1 MKLYA
6 SMVTNGAGGWG
17 DGFPA
22 LWFCEYLHSRN
33 PDREI
38 DLYAGGNAQSA
49 ATLGL
54 KVRHAIQRRLRPVT
68 VPTRGAGA
76 AASTQSDSF
85 GARAK
90 KYRELIG
97 KKPFHHSDHI
107 EKPDYIASWLYAPPS
122 PDGYDE
128 MLVTHHLHAETS
140 QSWASPPIRD
150 PEFGGLMPPLKMWS
164 PSAALPDMLRMD
176 LNADGLNI
184 MVKEGFAPTLP
195 QLKPH
200 VEAEFASL
208 PDEYVA
214 IQLRSRDSGPPGHPE
229 PIRNGL
235 CGDEYREWA
244 AGFLLE
250 CADKWK
256 LPLVV
261 TSDFVPV
268 DGLDLIDG
276 TQLSLWAKIK
286 ALAKARYTYVVHS
299 GFGMI
304 AAAYRGLRDVKLMNP
319 SREGLYRNPP
329 ALLFSNVHDPDPPEQ
344 YTVSPPGWV
353 DQAGTWEIDFDDAMR
368 P

>member
-33 PDREI
+33 PDCEI

-49 ATLGL
+49 ATFRL
-54 KVRHAIQRRLRPVT
+54 KLRYAVQSRLRPVKLAG
-68 VPTRGAGA
+68 PSAGAGA
-76 AASTQSDSF
+76 VPEPATI
-85 GARAK
+85 GARLRKNLA
-90 KYRELIG
+90 LIG

-107 EKPDYIASWLYAPPS
+107 EKPEYIASWLYGPPS
-122 PDGYDE
+122 PNGYDE
-128 MLVTHHLHAETS
+128 ILVTHHIHASTA
-140 QSWASPPIRD
+140 QSWASPPMRD
-150 PEFGGLMPPLKMWS
+150 SEHGGLLPPLRTWS
-164 PSAALPDMLRMD
+164 PSAALPNLLRMD
-176 LNADGLNI
+176 LNAAGLNI

-195 QLKPH
+195 KLKPH
-200 VEAEFASL
+200 VEAELANL
-208 PDEYVA
+208 PDDYVA
-214 IQLRSRDSGPPGHPE
+214 VQLRSRDAGPLGEPG
-229 PIRNGL
+229 PIRNNL

-244 AGFLLE
+244 AGFLRE
-250 CADKWK
+250 CADKWQ

-268 DGLDLIDG
+268 DGLDVIDG
-276 TQLSLWAKIK
+276 TRLSLWAKIK
-286 ALAKARYTYVVHS
+286 VLTRARYTYVVHS

-329 ALLFSNVHDPDPPEQ
+329 ALLFSNVHDPDPPER

-353 DQAGTWEIDFDDAMR
+353 DQARDWEIDFDDAMR